1 MEREQLNQEIE
12 HLQGDPVDR
21 LLQEK
26 RPASSGTPIAIL
38 ALLVAMAA
46 VLATGWQWW
55 QTRLE
60 DPNDLVQK
68 ETISRLQASQETQT
82 ATLASMEERLGA
94 AQFPIDAGELSR
106 RNERLMAVENQ
117 LEGLQGQTGQDQ
129 ASISAMQ
136 GSVRSLEQRL
146 SAAESGLVSVAAAS
160 QNSSAALDIAEIDF
174 LLRAATD
181 RLQLFADPVA
191 ADLALQ
197 AADVQIEALDDPMYL
212 SVRQRIAAARQALA
226 QVPSIDRV
234 ALTSRITDL
243 QSRVAGLPFR
253 GEVSSQPEAALPDD
267 AGWWQSFKHTLSSLV
282 TVRRRVPEDKALLS
296 LDDKDYLR
304 QGLWLQFESAR
315 LALMRNDSGV
325 YDGSLDRVNAT
336 VEQFFQEGSPEV
348 EAMLLG
354 VTTLKQ
360 VNITPE
366 LPDISGPWTQ
376 LRQLRDSRRLLQSA
390 TPVEDVV
397 PEDVESEDVESEDV
411 EPEK

>member
-1 MEREQLNQEIE
+1 MEREQLNQEIDNLTE
-12 HLQGDPVDR
+12 DPVDR

-26 RPASSGTPIAIL
+26 KPASSGTPIAIL

-46 VLATGWQWW
+46 VGATGWQWW
-55 QTRLE
+55 QTRLQ
-60 DPNDLVQK
+60 DPDEITQK
-68 ETISRLQASQETQT
+68 EAMTQLQGRQETLT
-82 ATLASMEERLGA
+82 TSVASIEEQLGV
-94 AQFPIDAGELSR
+94 AQSPIDTDELAR
-106 RNERLMAVENQ
+106 RNERLKSVESQ
-117 LEGLQGQTGQDQ
+117 LEGLHGQTGQDQ
-129 ASISAMQ
+129 ASIDAMQ

-146 SAAESGLVSVAAAS
+146 STAESGLVSVAAAS

-197 AADVQIEALDDPMYL
+197 AADVQIEALNDPMYL

-226 QVPSIDRV
+226 RVPAIDRV
-234 ALTSRITDL
+234 QLTSRITDL
-243 QSRVAGLPFR
+243 QSMVSDLPFQ
-253 GEVSSQPEAALPDD
+253 GEDSTQPDPVLPDD

-282 TVRRRVPEDKALLS
+282 TVRRRVPEDESLLS

-315 LALMRNDSGV
+315 LALMRNDNGV
-325 YDGSLDRVNAT
+325 YEGSLDRVTST
-336 VEQFFQEGSPEV
+336 VEQFFQSGSSEV
-348 EAMLLG
+348 EALLQG
-354 VTTLKQ
+354 VATLKQ

-366 LPDISGPWTQ
+366 LPDISGPWSQ

-390 TPVEDVV
+390 TPVEN
-397 PEDVESEDVESEDV
+397 V
-411 EPEK
+411 EPEE

>member
-1 MEREQLNQEIE
+1 METEQLNQEIDE
-12 HLQGDPVDR
+12 LESDPVDR
-21 LLQEK
+21 LLKEK
-26 RPASSGTPIAIL
+26 KTASSGTPIAIL

-46 VLATGWQWW
+46 VSATGWQWW

-60 DPNDLVQK
+60 DPDDLSQ
-68 ETISRLQASQETQT
+68 QETLTQLQNSQN
-82 ATLASMEERLGA
+82 TLATSVASIEARLGA
-94 AQFPIDAGELSR
+94 VQSPIDEDELSR
-106 RNERLMAVENQ
+106 RNERLKSVEKQ

-146 SAAESGLVSVAAAS
+146 SAAESGLVSVAAAN

-197 AADVQIEALDDPMYL
+197 AADVQVEALNDPMYL

-226 QVPSIDRV
+226 QVPSVDRV
-234 ALTSRITDL
+234 LLTSQITDL

-253 GEVSSQPEAALPDD
+253 GEVSSQPEPELPED

-282 TVRRRVPEDKALLS
+282 TVRRRVPEDENLLS

-325 YDGSLDRVNAT
+325 YQGSLDRVNAT
-336 VEQFFQEGSPEV
+336 VEQFFQNGSSEV

-354 VTTLKQ
+354 VETLKQ
-360 VNITPE
+360 VNISPE

-390 TPVEDVV
+390 TPVE
-397 PEDVESEDVESEDV
+397 EV
-411 EPEK
+411 EPEE

>member
-397 PEDVESEDVESEDV
+397 PEDVESEDVE
-411 EPEK
+411 PEK

>member
-1 MEREQLNQEIE
+1 METEQLNQEIDKLE
-12 HLQGDPVDR
+12 SDPVDR
-21 LLQEK
+21 LLKEK
-26 RPASSGTPIAIL
+26 KAASSGTPIAIL

-46 VLATGWQWW
+46 VSATGWQWW

-60 DPNDLVQK
+60 DPDDLSQ
-68 ETISRLQASQETQT
+68 QETLTQLQNSQN
-82 ATLASMEERLGA
+82 TLATSVASIEARLGA
-94 AQFPIDAGELSR
+94 VQSPIDEDELLR
-106 RNERLMAVENQ
+106 RNERLKAVEKQ
-117 LEGLQGQTGQDQ
+117 LGGLQGQTGQDQ
-129 ASISAMQ
+129 ASIGAMQ

-146 SAAESGLVSVAAAS
+146 SSAESGLVSVAAAN

-197 AADVQIEALDDPMYL
+197 AADVQVEALNDPMYL

-226 QVPSIDRV
+226 QVPSVDRV
-234 ALTSRITDL
+234 LLTSQITDL

-253 GEVSSQPEAALPDD
+253 GEVSTQPEPELPED
-267 AGWWQSFKHTLSSLV
+267 AGWWQSFKHSLSSLV
-282 TVRRRVPEDKALLS
+282 TVRRRVPEDDSLLS

-325 YDGSLDRVNAT
+325 YQGSLDRVNTT
-336 VEQFFQEGSPEV
+336 VEQFFQNGSSEV

-354 VTTLKQ
+354 VEALKQ
-360 VNITPE
+360 VNISPE

-390 TPVEDVV
+390 TPVEDV
-397 PEDVESEDVESEDV
+397 
-411 EPEK
+411 EPEE

>member
-1 MEREQLNQEIE
+1 MEREQLNQEIDS
-12 HLQGDPVDR
+12 LTNDPVDR

-26 RPASSGTPIAIL
+26 KPASSGTPIAIL

-46 VLATGWQWW
+46 VSATGWQWW
-55 QTRLE
+55 QTRLQ
-60 DPNDLVQK
+60 DPDEVTQK
-68 ETISRLQASQETQT
+68 EAMTQLQGRQE
-82 ATLASMEERLGA
+82 ALASSVASIEQQLGV
-94 AQFPIDAGELSR
+94 AQSPIDADELSR
-106 RNERLMAVENQ
+106 RNERLKAVESQ

-129 ASISAMQ
+129 ASVDAMQ

-146 SAAESGLVSVAAAS
+146 STAESGLVSVAAAS

-197 AADVQIEALDDPMYL
+197 AADVQIEALNDPMYL
-212 SVRQRIAAARQALA
+212 SVRQRIASSRQALA
-226 QVPSIDRV
+226 RVPAIDRV
-234 ALTSRITDL
+234 QLTSRITGL
-243 QSRVAGLPFR
+243 QSKVSGLPFH
-253 GEVSSQPEAALPDD
+253 GEVSAQPESALPDD
-267 AGWWQSFKHTLSSLV
+267 AGWWQSFKHTLASLV
-282 TVRRRVPEDKALLS
+282 TVRRRVPEDESVLS

-325 YDGSLDRVNAT
+325 YEGSLDRVTAT
-336 VEQFFQEGSPEV
+336 VGQFFQSGSSEV
-348 EAMLLG
+348 EALLLG
-354 VTTLKQ
+354 VATLKQ
-360 VNITPE
+360 VDITPE

-390 TPVEDVV
+390 TPVEN
-397 PEDVESEDVESEDV
+397 V
-411 EPEK
+411 EPEE

>member
-1 MEREQLNQEIE
+1 MEREQLNQDIDN
-12 HLQGDPVDR
+12 LTSDPVDR

-46 VLATGWQWW
+46 VSATAWQWW
-55 QTRLE
+55 QTRLG
-60 DPNDLVQK
+60 DPNELTQK
-68 ETISRLQASQETQT
+68 ETVTQLQAGQESL
-82 ATLASMEERLGA
+82 ATSVTSIEERLGA
-94 AQFPIDAGELSR
+94 VRSPIDAAELAR
-106 RNERLMAVENQ
+106 RNERLKTVENQ

-129 ASISAMQ
+129 ASVSAMQ

-160 QNSSAALDIAEIDF
+160 QNSSVALDIAEIDF

-197 AADVQIEALDDPMYL
+197 AADVQIEALNDPMYL

-226 QVPSIDRV
+226 QVPAIDRV
-234 ALTSRITDL
+234 QLTSQITDL
-243 QSRVAGLPFR
+243 QSKVAGLPFR
-253 GEVSSQPEAALPDD
+253 GEVSSQPEPALPDD

-325 YDGSLDRVNAT
+325 YDGSLDRVYAT
-336 VEQFFQEGSPEV
+336 VEQFFEEGSSEV
-348 EAMLLG
+348 KTLLLG
-354 VTTLKQ
+354 VTALKQ

-390 TPVEDVV
+390 TPVEN
-397 PEDVESEDVESEDV
+397 V
-411 EPEK
+411 EPEE

>member
-1 MEREQLNQEIE
+1 MEREQLNQEIDNVTD
-12 HLQGDPVDR
+12 DPVDR

-26 RPASSGTPIAIL
+26 KPASSGTPIAIL

-46 VLATGWQWW
+46 VSATGWQWW
-55 QTRLE
+55 QTRLQ
-60 DPNDLVQK
+60 DPDEVTQK
-68 ETISRLQASQETQT
+68 EAMTQLQGRQETL
-82 ATLASMEERLGA
+82 ATSLASIEEQLGG
-94 AQFPIDAGELSR
+94 AQSPIDVDELSR
-106 RNERLMAVENQ
+106 RNERLKAVESQ
-117 LEGLQGQTGQDQ
+117 LEGLQGQTGQDK
-129 ASISAMQ
+129 ASVDAMQ

-146 SAAESGLVSVAAAS
+146 STAESGLVSVAAAS

-197 AADVQIEALDDPMYL
+197 AADVQIEALNDPMYL
-212 SVRQRIAAARQALA
+212 SVRQRIAASRQALA
-226 QVPSIDRV
+226 RVPAIDRV
-234 ALTSRITDL
+234 QLTSRITDL
-243 QSRVAGLPFR
+243 QSKVSGLPFH
-253 GEVSSQPEAALPDD
+253 GEDSAQPVPVLPDD

-282 TVRRRVPEDKALLS
+282 TVRRRVPEDESLLS
-296 LDDKDYLR
+296 LEDKDYLR

-325 YDGSLDRVNAT
+325 YEGSLDRVTVT
-336 VEQFFQEGSPEV
+336 VEQFFQSGSSEV
-348 EAMLLG
+348 EALLLG
-354 VTTLKQ
+354 VATLKQ

-390 TPVEDVV
+390 TPVEN
-397 PEDVESEDVESEDV
+397 V
-411 EPEK
+411 EPEE